1 LERGLEKVHPNRG
14 RYPLADELECRAE
27 HGT

>member
-1 LERGLEKVHPNRG
+1 LGGPVEKVHPYRG
-14 RYPLADELECRAE
+14 SYPLADELECRAE